1 MSGPL
6 RLVPGPV
13 PDPSRPAATPPTSV
27 FTGQGRVRDHKAGD
41 DGGRHQRA
49 PRPAPSWADDPLDDL
64 VERLADVCAAAV
76 HPDEIAAFLEA
87 DGLTGEQITAR
98 YGRRNVFEL
107 ATELYERVPRGFPE
121 PPARSDPWHA
131 KPGRFLLRG
140 VVFTLPGLG
149 YVLSTPFLEGPTG
162 LFGLSAGTGP
172 LAASALVGW
181 AWNQALAHRAYRWL
195 ALGGSPAAAACL
207 RIGGT
212 LGAVLAFAAAL
223 VLPGPG
229 AAMAFAAGQSVYL
242 AAATALLVLGKER
255 ELLYSLLPIGVGST
269 VLLWI
274 DLPSVVRAALP
285 LATVLAALSAAA
297 LAITRAIA
305 ERPKATADGEEKN
318 RKSAGPRWHESV
330 PYGLFGLGCAVL
342 TSVAVLG
349 DVLRYGAGASLT
361 GPSVIA
367 LTLSMGVAEW
377 LLYRCRGLALA
388 ALAESTTAGALLLR
402 AAWVLA
408 RCMAVYLSVLAVL
421 VYTTAALW
429 PDGPHLGPQRLAAV
443 VALGAVMWTGL
454 LLQAFGTA
462 WIPALSTLAAAVVET
477 VPLALHA
484 WTPTSVQLAACCCT
498 AAVLLGAA
506 TALLGRITAHR

>member
-6 RLVPGPV
+6 RLVPGPDPTPTTG
-13 PDPSRPAATPPTSV
+13 PDTDPGTLADQGTDTRRRTPRAT
-27 FTGQGRVRDHKAGD
+27 
-41 DGGRHQRA
+41 
-49 PRPAPSWADDPLDDL
+49 PSWADDPLDDL
-64 VERLADVCAAAV
+64 AERLADVCAAAV

-87 DGLTGEQITAR
+87 DGLTGEQITER
-98 YGRRNVFEL
+98 YGRRDVFEL
-107 ATELYERVPRGFPE
+107 ATELYGRVPRGFPE
-121 PPARSDPWHA
+121 PPARPDPWHA
-131 KPGRFLLRG
+131 APGRFLLRG

-149 YVLSTPFLEGPTG
+149 YVLAGPFLEGPAE

-212 LGAVLAFAAAL
+212 VGALLAFLAAL
-223 VLPGPG
+223 ALPGPG
-229 AAMAFAAGQSVYL
+229 AATAFAAGQSVYL

-255 ELLYSLLPIGVGST
+255 ELLYSLLPTALGAT
-269 VLLWI
+269 ALLWI
-274 DLPSVVRAALP
+274 DLPAAARAALP
-285 LATVLAALSAAA
+285 AATVLAALGYAA
-297 LAITRAIA
+297 LAVQQAIA
-305 ERPKATADGEEKN
+305 ERPKATGETGGGG
-318 RKSAGPRWHESV
+318 AAAGGPRWSESV

-349 DVLRYGAGASLT
+349 DVLRYGEGASLT

-367 LTLSMGVAEW
+367 LTLSMGMAEW
-377 LLYRCRGLALA
+377 LLYRCRGLSLA
-388 ALAESTTAGALLLR
+388 ALGESTTARGLLLR
-402 AAWVLA
+402 TGWVLA
-408 RCMAVYLSVLAVL
+408 RCMAGYLAVLAVL
-421 VYTTAALW
+421 VYATAAIW
-429 PDGPHLGPQRLAAV
+429 PDGPHLGVQRLLAV

-462 WIPALSTLAAAVVET
+462 WVPALGTLAAAGVET
-477 VPLALHA
+477 VPLALHV

-498 AAVLLGAA
+498 AVALLGAA
-506 TALLGRITAHR
+506 NALLGRITAHR

>member
-6 RLVPGPV
+6 RLVPDTAHESAGAPTDRATPATGTATGPATTGRRR
-13 PDPSRPAATPPTSV
+13 RPARPT
-27 FTGQGRVRDHKAGD
+27 
-41 DGGRHQRA
+41 
-49 PRPAPSWADDPLDDL
+49 PSWADDPLDDL
-64 VERLADVCAAAV
+64 AERLSDVCAAAV

-87 DGLTGEQITAR
+87 DGLTGEQITER

-107 ATELYERVPRGFPE
+107 AAELYERVPRGYPE
-121 PPARSDPWHA
+121 PPAKPDPWHA
-131 KPGRFLLRG
+131 TPGRFLLRG

-195 ALGGSPAAAACL
+195 ALGGNGAAAACL
-207 RIGGT
+207 RIGGP
-212 LGAVLAFAAAL
+212 LGALLAFTAAL
-223 VLPGPG
+223 LLPGPTG
-229 AAMAFAAGQSVYL
+229 ATVFAAGQSVYL

-255 ELLYSLLPIGVGST
+255 ALLHSLLPMAVGALA
-269 VLLWI
+269 LLWI
-274 DLPSVVRAALP
+274 DLPAAARAALP
-285 LATVLAALSAAA
+285 AVSVLAALGCAAHTIHQA
-297 LAITRAIA
+297 LAGDKGAQ
-305 ERPKATADGEEKN
+305 EPADDDGAH
-318 RKSAGPRWHESV
+318 SSGPPLFASV
-330 PYGLFGLGCAVL
+330 PYGLFGLGCAIL

-349 DVLRYGAGASLT
+349 DVLRYGEGASLT

-367 LTLSMGVAEW
+367 LTLSMGLAEW
-377 LLYRCRGLALA
+377 LLYRCRGLSLA
-388 ALAESTTAGALLLR
+388 ALSDSTTAGGMLLR

-408 RCMAVYLSVLAVL
+408 RCMACYLGVLAVL
-421 VYTTAALW
+421 VYATAAIW
-429 PDGPHLGPQRLAAV
+429 PDGPHLSPPRLLAV

-462 WIPALSTLAAAVVET
+462 WIPALATLAAAGVET
-477 VPLALHA
+477 VPLALDA

-498 AAVLLGAA
+498 AGVLLVAA